1 MAWISVHE
9 SVDGP
14 KLRNLYKRLKCSKF
28 EAIGILNFLWFWG
41 LNNAEKDGLIQYADR
56 EDIERYL
63 YGVGVGCNIP
73 AKEIVD
79 ALFNCGWL
87 DWTPLGICIHD
98 WVMWQDQWYK
108 AKEAREKD
116 AERKRQSR
124 RNNKPPEP
132 EKPEEPDGTADSPG
146 DGHADAAEGGES
158 GDDTPGE
165 GPPGE
170 TPEKPKA
177 KYTPDFDVWWD
188 IYPRKEEKGN
198 AYKKYMARIN
208 EGFSPAELLE
218 AAKNYAAQ
226 CKRLGTEKRYIKH
239 PKTFLSDSRPF
250 TDFLPKGPTL
260 VQPPAPGSNPFSEY
274 GEGDTDGDV

>member
-14 KLRNLYKRLKCSKF
+14 KLRNLYKKLKCSKF

-41 LNNAEKDGLIQYADR
+41 LNNAEKDGLIMYADR

-63 YGVGVGCNIP
+63 YGVGVGCSVP

-79 ALFNCGWL
+79 ALFACGWL

-124 RNNKPPEP
+124 RNNKPPAP
-132 EKPEEPDGTADSPG
+132 EQPGKPDGTADSPG
-146 DGHADAAEGGES
+146 DGHTDAAAGGEDK
-158 GDDTPGE
+158 GA
-165 GPPGE
+165 PPGDGAPGDP
-170 TPEKPKA
+170 PEKPQA

-188 IYPRKEEKGN
+188 TYPRKEEKGN
-198 AYKKYMARIN
+198 AYKKYMARIK
-208 EGFSPAELLE
+208 EGYSPAELLE

-226 CKRLGTEKRYIKH
+226 CKRQGTEKRYIKH

-250 TDFLPKGPTL
+250 LDFLPKA
-260 VQPPAPGSNPFSEY
+260 PPEQSAPAGSNPFSEY